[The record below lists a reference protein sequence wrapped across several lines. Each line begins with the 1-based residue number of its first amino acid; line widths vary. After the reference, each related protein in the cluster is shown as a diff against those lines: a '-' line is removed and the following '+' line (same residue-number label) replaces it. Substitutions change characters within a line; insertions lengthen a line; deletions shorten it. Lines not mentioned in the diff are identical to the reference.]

1 MVNVR
6 SGIVA
11 ASYPGRNSVKS
22 VTLGT
27 AYPSRVFGLNPA
39 PPSGRLTTTASEGLS
54 VNGGSNACPG
64 DEETRALRYEPG
76 YNEFDAPTTVYEHS
90 FIYNQAPSGE
100 AVLSGQSLYFDSS
113 SNEGTIN
120 LIALRNDFSA
130 SGTDAESVE
139 LVHGATRETKSVSGP
154 VTVTL
159 PTYIE
164 DRSTWEQIVE
174 NMNANDDNEEAKPV
188 SIDII
193 SFDQGNQIK
202 LKFSGNETFDIL
214 CTPVGVGGAPPEGAA
229 NLAPPSVDSLPSD
242 AVAYDDLNKNRE
254 YDSGET
260 TYKDSEFDGG
270 GRDFSGDDV
279 DLVIA
284 RDVTRSDGNGLSIK
298 ADSIKVDSGVTVRS
312 DNGDV
317 ELIAGDG
324 EIGVEDANIEG
335 NNLDLKAATN
345 SGIGDIRATGARL
358 ETSGSNVQVTVNSGT
373 FYVNDNGG
381 TEADGGTYIVEDDD
395 TDNTATL
402 NAGSV
407 SGSPEKGMI
416 S

>member
-1 MVNVR
+1 
-6 SGIVA
+6 
-11 ASYPGRNSVKS
+11 
-22 VTLGT
+22 
-27 AYPSRVFGLNPA
+27 
-39 PPSGRLTTTASEGLS
+39 
-54 VNGGSNACPG
+54 
-64 DEETRALRYEPG
+64 
-76 YNEFDAPTTVYEHS
+76 
-90 FIYNQAPSGE
+90 
-100 AVLSGQSLYFDSS
+100 
-113 SNEGTIN
+113 
-120 LIALRNDFSA
+120 
-130 SGTDAESVE
+130 
-139 LVHGATRETKSVSGP
+139 
-154 VTVTL
+154 
-159 PTYIE
+159 
-164 DRSTWEQIVE
+164 
-174 NMNANDDNEEAKPV
+174 MNANDDDANPV
-188 SIDII
+188 SIVPS
-193 SFDQGNQIK
+193 SFNAGSQIT
-202 LKFSGNETFDIL
+202 LEFSGTFDIL

-335 NNLDLKAATN
+335 NNLDLKATNN
-345 SGIGDIRATGARL
+345 SGKGNIRATDARL
-358 ETSGSNVQVTVNSGT
+358 EASGSNVQVTANSGT

-381 TEADGGTYIVEDDD
+381 TEADGGTYMLEDDD

-407 SGSPEKGMI
+407 SGSPEKGMV